1 MRVFIVELKTGFKK
15 EVLPSRRI
23 EVKDDSSYQILVEI
37 MDYQEGVHEKPSLS
51 IGDLEIPLVTQ
62 EQLNGLM
69 VFKTQA
75 KGSFFEKAL
84 FLNYFGECELS
95 INYEE
100 SIYSFIFDV
109 NITSYKASIA
119 KEILSFLSTNADDI
133 LQSCYSKSRTNFDF
147 KSGHN
152 NNEIKFKALE
162 YALEKFEATLPSF
175 RFNHKHDMDT
185 SVEFHSNKPPS
196 FDDRVTEWLLEN
208 IDEASIASSNNYS
221 VKINNHYLKIE
232 LPNSIN
238 TINTD
243 KKENHV
249 IHHFIRVSNKY
260 LKEELTSLRSV
271 LLSDKNLNSEYEG
284 YVKFDN
290 VIQASLSGIFYNK
303 ERNIKKLI
311 SRLDNLKRLVEK
323 YIPVKEIK
331 PIMPMQ
337 TSYTLRNKHYAITF
351 EAIKTFY
358 RAESGNRKK
367 DTFLLGLRSL
377 SQLFEFACLYFL
389 VNYFKKFSSQVSV
402 DWLLD
407 SFSFYGPPSDKMN
420 VLGNCFVFN
429 NENYEYTLM
438 YEKKFY
444 SITQNRESD
453 QLENLIRVDDRGSY
467 YEPDFTIKVRNRHTD
482 SYYYIILD
490 AKFSRR
496 YKMNKNKDDSLGILS
511 SIFLK
516 YGNNLKAYTSNG
528 IEDLTKF
535 IGVMYGL
542 KTNTDKTE
550 RLTYF
555 NKIHDI
561 DELLPISPFSSADYI
576 NFDSR
581 ENSFHRVLDKYVQR

>member
-1 MRVFIVELKTGFKK
+1 
-15 EVLPSRRI
+15 
-23 EVKDDSSYQILVEI
+23 
-37 MDYQEGVHEKPSLS
+37 
-51 IGDLEIPLVTQ
+51 
-62 EQLNGLM
+62 
-69 VFKTQA
+69 
-75 KGSFFEKAL
+75 
-84 FLNYFGECELS
+84 
-95 INYEE
+95 
-100 SIYSFIFDV
+100 
-109 NITSYKASIA
+109 
-119 KEILSFLSTNADDI
+119 
-133 LQSCYSKSRTNFDF
+133 KSRTNFDF

-337 TSYTLRNKHYAITF
+337 TSY
-351 EAIKTFY
+351 
-358 RAESGNRKK
+358 
-367 DTFLLGLRSL
+367 
-377 SQLFEFACLYFL
+377 
-389 VNYFKKFSSQVSV
+389 
-402 DWLLD
+402 
-407 SFSFYGPPSDKMN
+407 
-420 VLGNCFVFN
+420 
-429 NENYEYTLM
+429 
-438 YEKKFY
+438 
-444 SITQNRESD
+444 
-453 QLENLIRVDDRGSY
+453 
-467 YEPDFTIKVRNRHTD
+467 
-482 SYYYIILD
+482 
-490 AKFSRR
+490 
-496 YKMNKNKDDSLGILS
+496 
-511 SIFLK
+511 
-516 YGNNLKAYTSNG
+516 
-528 IEDLTKF
+528 
-535 IGVMYGL
+535 
-542 KTNTDKTE
+542 
-550 RLTYF
+550 
-555 NKIHDI
+555 
-561 DELLPISPFSSADYI
+561 
-576 NFDSR
+576 
-581 ENSFHRVLDKYVQR
+581 